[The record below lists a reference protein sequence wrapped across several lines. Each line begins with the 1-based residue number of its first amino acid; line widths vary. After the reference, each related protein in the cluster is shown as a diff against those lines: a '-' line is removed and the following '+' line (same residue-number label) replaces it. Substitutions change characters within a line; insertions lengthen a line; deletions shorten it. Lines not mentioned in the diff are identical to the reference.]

1 MKIDKTS
8 VDISKGV
15 LKGMTKGGLVGSAAS
30 VATGAA
36 VIVTAPA
43 WVPFVGG
50 AMAVSAA
57 TVATW
62 AAIGAGVGA
71 VSGGVAEYAKARK
84 RDRDF
89 RVLIENAPPAPKK
102 TKAGKSGSKSR
113 KPKGE

>member
-15 LKGMTKGGLVGSAAS
+15 LKGLTKGGLVGSAAS

-57 TVATW
+57 TIATW
-62 AAIGAGVGA
+62 AAVGAGVGA
-71 VSGGVAEYAKARK
+71 VSGGVLEYAKARK

-89 RVLIENAPPAPKK
+89 NDLILNLPPPPKK
-102 TKAGKSGSKSR
+102 NQPRKTGR
-113 KPKGE
+113 KPRSSSKK

>member
-15 LKGMTKGGLVGSAAS
+15 LKGLTKGGLVGSAAS
-30 VATGAA
+30 LATGAA

-43 WVPFVGG
+43 WIPVVGG

-57 TVATW
+57 TIATW

-71 VSGGVAEYAKARK
+71 VGGGVFEYSKARK
-84 RDRDF
+84 RDREFEDF
-89 RVLIENAPPAPKK
+89 IVNVPPPAKKK
-102 TKAGKSGSKSR
+102 TGKSPR
-113 KPKGE
+113 KPRS

>member
-8 VDISKGV
+8 LDISKGV
-15 LKGMTKGGLVGSAAS
+15 MKGMTKGGLVGSAAS
-30 VATGAA
+30 IASGAA

-71 VSGGVAEYAKARK
+71 LSGGAFEYAKARK

-89 RVLIENAPPAPKK
+89 EDLILNVPPDTKK
-102 TKAGKSGSKSR
+102 KNAGKSQR
-113 KPKGE
+113 KPRSSRGR

>member
-8 VDISKGV
+8 ADISIAA
-15 LKGMTKGGLVGSAAS
+15 LKGFTKGGLVGSAACL
-30 VATGAA
+30 ATGAA

-57 TVATW
+57 TIATW
-62 AAIGAGVGA
+62 AAIGACAGA
-71 VSGGVAEYAKARK
+71 VSGGAVEYAKAKK

-89 RVLIENAPPAPKK
+89 ENFIVNVPPPTTKK
-102 TKAGKSGSKSR
+102 KARKSQQ
-113 KPKGE
+113 KPRSS

>member
-15 LKGMTKGGLVGSAAS
+15 LKGLTKGGLVGSAAS
-30 VATGAA
+30 LATGAA

-57 TVATW
+57 TIATW
-62 AAIGAGVGA
+62 AVIGAGVGA
-71 VSGGVAEYAKARK
+71 VSGGVFEYAKARK

-89 RVLIENAPPAPKK
+89 EKFILNVPPTTNKK
-102 TKAGKSGSKSR
+102 NDRKSQR
-113 KPKGE
+113 KPRSSRAN